1 MIRLY
6 YFLLPVL
13 TYFST
18 VAQEIE
24 APIDHTYSIQQVLPE
39 SFQKLIDSS
48 NTYYFEGNYKKSLE
62 VNILLLKK
70 ALAAND
76 SYNIHRGYRH
86 LGYDYLAMNDTL
98 LAEENFEK
106 SERFAKISKNDTA
119 TAVTY
124 MDLANLYSVLKN
136 DHKTALVYHDK
147 SISLFKQIKDS
158 AGLAKAH
165 YNTIITAL
173 KAEEYSKAFLH
184 LIKAKK
190 LRDFNNHVSYNIGI
204 ESLFGEYYLAK
215 QNYEMADIYL
225 TRAIEAA
232 ERENLGVELRS
243 IYESYSE
250 SLFLQGRYAE
260 AYEARKKYEIYFEE
274 DLQNMISA
282 KVEVVSTKFQVAE
295 YRKDIQAAELKN
307 ELQAK
312 IVTSKNRLN
321 IILIVF
327 SICALILFL
336 AFLFAFRKRKKL
348 VHLLRQ
354 KNLEYLKAKKQTEK
368 LAKAKSKFF
377 STVSHE
383 LRTPLYG
390 VIGMSTI
397 LLENEALKN
406 HKEDLKSLKF
416 SADYLMAL
424 INDLL
429 LINKIDS
436 TNLEDESSAFD
447 LKELFE
453 SISTSFEY
461 MKDQNNNKIQI
472 IISEDV
478 PKLLKGNSILLSQ
491 LLMNLVGN
499 ACKFTEN
506 GTIYIKA
513 VPITAS
519 PNRTTI
525 KFSVQDTG
533 IGIARDKFSEI
544 FDEFSQL
551 ESNKYNYQGTGLG
564 LPIVKKLL
572 DQSNSDITLQS
583 ELGKGSTFSFN
594 LSYEVLQESKKQEE
608 VTSFNTNLLKDKKVL
623 IVEDNRINQIVTKR
637 ILEKKG
643 VICTIAENGIE
654 AVRFANKERYDLILM
669 DLNMPLKN
677 GFEATQ
683 EIRTFDRSIPILAL
697 TAVEIE
703 EVRNEIY
710 QTGMN
715 DIIVKPYDVTKFIQ
729 TILKNINEKGIALV
743 SGKDRKAM

>member
-1 MIRLY
+1 
-6 YFLLPVL
+6 
-13 TYFST
+13 
-18 VAQEIE
+18 
-24 APIDHTYSIQQVLPE
+24 
-39 SFQKLIDSS
+39 
-48 NTYYFEGNYKKSLE
+48 
-62 VNILLLKK
+62 
-70 ALAAND
+70 
-76 SYNIHRGYRH
+76 
-86 LGYDYLAMNDTL
+86 
-98 LAEENFEK
+98 
-106 SERFAKISKNDTA
+106 
-119 TAVTY
+119 
-124 MDLANLYSVLKN
+124 
-136 DHKTALVYHDK
+136 
-147 SISLFKQIKDS
+147 
-158 AGLAKAH
+158 
-165 YNTIITAL
+165 
-173 KAEEYSKAFLH
+173 
-184 LIKAKK
+184 
-190 LRDFNNHVSYNIGI
+190 
-204 ESLFGEYYLAK
+204 
-215 QNYEMADIYL
+215 
-225 TRAIEAA
+225 
-232 ERENLGVELRS
+232 
-243 IYESYSE
+243 
-250 SLFLQGRYAE
+250 
-260 AYEARKKYEIYFEE
+260 
-274 DLQNMISA
+274 
-282 KVEVVSTKFQVAE
+282 
-295 YRKDIQAAELKN
+295 
-307 ELQAK
+307 
-312 IVTSKNRLN
+312 
-321 IILIVF
+321 
-327 SICALILFL
+327 
-336 AFLFAFRKRKKL
+336 
-348 VHLLRQ
+348 
-354 KNLEYLKAKKQTEK
+354 
-368 LAKAKSKFF
+368 
-377 STVSHE
+377 
-383 LRTPLYG
+383 
-390 VIGMSTI
+390 
-397 LLENEALKN
+397 
-406 HKEDLKSLKF
+406 
-416 SADYLMAL
+416 
-424 INDLL
+424 
-429 LINKIDS
+429 
-436 TNLEDESSAFD
+436 
-447 LKELFE
+447 
-453 SISTSFEY
+453 